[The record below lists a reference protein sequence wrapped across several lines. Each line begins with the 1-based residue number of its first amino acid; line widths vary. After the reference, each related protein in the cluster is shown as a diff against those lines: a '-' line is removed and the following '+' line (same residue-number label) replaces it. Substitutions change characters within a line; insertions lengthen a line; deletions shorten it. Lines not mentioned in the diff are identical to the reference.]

1 MSAETGSVEIGG
13 RIPGETA
20 TFRSRTVSAVRE
32 DWVVVCAV
40 ICEPVSLLFGKYQ
53 GYFLKKQRTGGR
65 KFEKRLQHGL
75 FSKISLIQYQGGTGS
90 AQLLQHRASI

>member
-1 MSAETGSVEIGG
+1 LWRDWIAG
-13 RIPGETA
+13 RRRCGTELNGKRIELFREAIP
-20 TFRSRTVSAVRE
+20 
-32 DWVVVCAV
+32 VCAV
-40 ICEPVSLLFGKYQ
+40 ICEPVSLLFGQYQ
-53 GYFLKKQRTGGR
+53 GNFRTKQRTGGR